1 MSAKDNPLSFTDFLW
16 ELVEEYINKSKGR
29 ASKNILEEKS
39 KKNIIRLKKAN
50 YNKHYINIYKYISY

>member
-39 KKNIIRLKKAN
+39 KKNIIKIEKSKL
-50 YNKHYINIYKYISY
+50 